1 MKVIIIE
8 DEAPLASGLAASL
21 KKIRPGIEIL
31 AVASDTVSAGK
42 AIAGNPDVDIIF
54 ADIRLEDGYCFDV
67 FDKMDTSAMIVFTTA
82 YDEYALKAF
91 DYECIDYLL
100 KPYDSKDLEDALSK
114 FERRAER
121 TGIKESRMISDRLSG
136 DVCRYRERLELLR
149 ADSSIIVDTD
159 EICYIEY
166 DLGLVRVFCHSRE
179 SGVTSLSVT
188 RLASELD
195 PDVFM
200 KVSRTHIVNL
210 KEVRQIKP
218 TLRRNKVLTLKEPYA
233 DVEMEVT
240 AEVLKELRRR
250 ILP

>member
-31 AVASDTVSAGK
+31 SIAPDTVSAGK
-42 AIAGNPDVDIIF
+42 AITDNPDADIIF
-54 ADIRLEDGYCFDV
+54 ADIRLEDGYSFDV
-67 FDKMDTSAMIVFTTA
+67 FDKVDTSAMIVFTTA
-82 YDEYALKAF
+82 YDEYALRAF
-91 DYECIDYLL
+91 DYECIDYIL

-114 FERRAER
+114 YERRAAR
-121 TGIKESRMISDRLSG
+121 TGIEESRMVSDRLSRNG
-136 DVCRYRERLELLR
+136 CPYRERLELFR
-149 ADSSIIVDTD
+149 ADSSVIIDTD

-166 DLGLVRVFCHSRE
+166 DLGLVKVFCRDKTL
-179 SGVTSLSVT
+179 GATNLSVS
-188 RLASELD
+188 RLASELN
-195 PDVFM
+195 PDCFM

-233 DVEMEVT
+233 NVEMEVT
-240 AEVLKELRRR
+240 AEAVKELRRR